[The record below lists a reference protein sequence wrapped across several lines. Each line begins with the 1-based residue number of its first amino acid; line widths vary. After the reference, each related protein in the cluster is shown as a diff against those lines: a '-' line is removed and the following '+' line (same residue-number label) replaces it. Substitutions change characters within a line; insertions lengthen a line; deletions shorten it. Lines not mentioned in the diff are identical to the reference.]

1 MGLVSQPSIYCF
13 IFACRLLNYDLNL
26 AKKTEELAFVYQHN
40 IEDALELFVSDNAK
54 ETDCEILI
62 QTWTTLAA
70 DRRKMALET
79 IMKRIL
85 ITLGYRKTMKLLEN
99 LPKEKGTFSPG

>member
-1 MGLVSQPSIYCF
+1 M
-13 IFACRLLNYDLNL
+13 
-26 AKKTEELAFVYQHN
+26 
-40 IEDALELFVSDNAK
+40 ELFVSDNAK